1 MDYISKIN
9 LFNLSRTA
17 KQTIALY
24 FAQIGAM
31 IFGVLF
37 TILNTRFLSKV
48 EFGTLNFYIQVLTFI
63 ALIFE
68 FGYFAAGSRLVALE
82 KDYKKERE
90 IIGTLYII
98 GLAISLLYILI
109 LIIFSFFVD
118 SLFSSNI
125 KQLILHGLLPS
136 LAFPFQFLIQL
147 IFQGSNEVLKLSF
160 YTLLPRVLYFIFI
173 AFAFLINLFSL
184 KTSAFL
190 YTFSFLIATIVVI
203 FISKPEFKNLSKNFA
218 SIAQETKVYGFRV
231 YIGRVVGMMGYQSN
245 ILLIQ
250 YFVKEIEVAHY
261 SLINFFTQPISM
273 FSRSLCTSLFKG
285 FTNQNEIPNR
295 VFVINSIWLLGISI
309 IYFLLGDF
317 VLEFFFSKK
326 YSEAVS
332 LIFPLVFANIFMGLT
347 QPYNFFLSAKGK
359 GNYLRNSAFI
369 LSITTIGF
377 NLLLIPQLAA
387 MGAAIAT
394 TLSMLINLITHM
406 YYYRSTLRG
415 NSYGRN

>member
-17 KQTIALY
+17 KQTVALY

-109 LIIFSFFVD
+109 LIIISFFVD
-118 SLFSSNI
+118 SLFSSKI
-125 KQLILHGLLPS
+125 KQLILLGLLPS

-147 IFQGSNEVLKLSF
+147 IFQGSNEVVKLSF

-218 SIAQETKVYGFRV
+218 NIAQETKVYGFRV

-285 FTNQNEIPNR
+285 FTNQNEIPKR
-295 VFVINSIWLLGISI
+295 VFIINSIWLLGISI

-317 VLEFFFSKK
+317 VLEFFFSEK

-332 LIFPLVFANIFMGLT
+332 LIFPLVFANIFMGLI

-369 LSITTIGF
+369 LSISTIGF

-406 YYYRSTLRG
+406 YYYKSTLRG
-415 NSYGRN
+415 NSYERN